1 MRWIVGLLF
10 SVLGFLLIVYRE
22 KVKGQTGDIGF
33 AEQYL
38 GSGGTYTFYLL
49 LGVVMFVAGLMWAT
63 GSIQQWFLE
72 NLGKFFGIV

>member
-1 MRWIVGLLF
+1 MRWIIGLTI

-22 KVKGQTGDIGF
+22 RVKGQTGDIGF
-33 AEQYL
+33 AEQYF

-49 LGVVMFVAGLMWAT
+49 LGVVMFVAGMMWAT
-63 GSIQQWFLE
+63 GSIQLWFLE